1 MSSWP
6 FFFCFPFA
14 FLPFFTPLTLVS
26 SFAFLIFA
34 VSVCD
39 PGSYGVSFILALV
52 PWAWPWRHR
61 VQPCRAKPIVVALS
75 ESFLT
80 HAFIT

>member
-6 FFFCFPFA
+6 SLFSFQFY
-14 FLPFFTPLTLVS
+14 FLIFFTPLALVS
-26 SFAFLIFA
+26 SFAFLISA

-39 PGSYGVSFILALV
+39 PGSYGVSLILALV

>member
-1 MSSWP
+1 MSSWS
-6 FFFCFPFA
+6 FCFSFPFVV
-14 FLPFFTPLTLVS
+14 FYFFPTLTLVF
-26 SFAFLIFA
+26 SFKFLIFA